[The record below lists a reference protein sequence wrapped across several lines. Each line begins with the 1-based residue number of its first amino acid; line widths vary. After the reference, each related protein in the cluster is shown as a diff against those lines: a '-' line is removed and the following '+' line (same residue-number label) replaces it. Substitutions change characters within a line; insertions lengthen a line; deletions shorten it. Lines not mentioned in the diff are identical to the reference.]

1 MITSRIT
8 TFLATI
14 GFFGMASFASAKEKP
29 DAGMSEYA
37 QGIQFF
43 EKKQYE
49 QAVTEFTKAI
59 LANGKQPA
67 FYENRDF
74 ASVAPDRARSA
85 AAGFS
90 KAIERAA
97 AAERGE

>member
-8 TFLATI
+8 TFLIA
-14 GFFGMASFASAKEKP
+14 GGLFGMASFASAKEKP

-67 FYENRDF
+67 FYENRGF
-74 ASVAPDRARSA
+74 AYVALDRAPEA
-85 AAGFS
+85 AADFS
-90 KAIERAA
+90 KATGSNA
-97 AAERGE
+97 